1 VLPSLREHA
10 PQAVRGDADARP
22 DECAHRAAAP
32 YDQAREALRIA
43 QEASLSRCGRRAAE
57 AAVRAEDR
65 WQRQPHAGVRRE
77 LATVG
82 ERCAVAKS

>member
-1 VLPSLREHA
+1 VLPSLREQA

-22 DECAHRAAAP
+22 VECAHRAAAP
-32 YDQAREALRIA
+32 FDEAREALRIA
-43 QEASLSRCGRRAAE
+43 QEASLSRCGRRAE

-65 WQRQPHAGVRRE
+65 WQRQPDAGVRRE